1 MAGGWVE
8 AATSGALF
16 CAEPDGAPAML
27 ASTSDTPAIR
37 SQHSR
42 VEFMLFSTVAIKP
55 QPASPER
62 AGTTSHSLLAAVAAF
77 CFGTG
82 RSEAR
87 MWRVFSE
94 LRGWA
99 EMLQL

>member
-16 CAEPDGAPAML
+16 CAEPDGAPARL
-27 ASTSDTPAIR
+27 ASTSDTPTIR

-62 AGTTSHSLLAAVAAF
+62 AGTTSHSLPAAVAA
-77 CFGTG
+77 GTV
-82 RSEAR
+82 RHESR

-94 LRGWA
+94 LRGRTV
-99 EMLQL
+99 MLQL